1 MNNRTSLGRCF
12 EGAVSAW
19 LCGQGYHLLDR
30 NYTVRGG
37 ELDLIMEKDGYTVFI
52 EVKAREDGDNIRRFG
67 RPADAVNAGK
77 REHLI
82 HTAECWLRE
91 HPDHKRPRLDVVEV
105 YYNVT
110 DGFYCL
116 RFRHYPGAFRKIG

>member
-1 MNNRTSLGRCF
+1 MNNRTVLGRCF
-12 EGAVSAW
+12 EGAVCAW
-19 LCGQGYHLLDR
+19 LCGQGYRLLDR

-37 ELDLIMEKDGYTVFI
+37 ELDLVMEKENCTAFI

-67 RPADAVNAGK
+67 RPASAVNPSK

-82 HTAECWLRE
+82 HAAEHWLTT
-91 HPDHKRPRLDVVEV
+91 HPDHKRPRFDVVEV
-105 YYNVT
+105 YYIIS

-116 RFRHYPGAFRKIG
+116 RFRHYPGAFRKS